1 VLTLKSGLFIIA
13 SRVRFMVQQCATDTT
28 GMMAV
33 NLGSNDTIKALRSS
47 PSFAKLS
54 VSCFNSPV
62 DCVVGGPLEELKA
75 FKVYLDSEVRCKNVI
90 LAVPYGYHTDAML
103 PLSADLTAV
112 AGSVSLRPPKIPIVS
127 NVTGTVVYPGDSEYF
142 SADYF
147 TRHCCQPV
155 QFTEGVEALMK
166 DPVLSTINCWI
177 EIGPHPST
185 LPMIKSNA
193 LASAQK
199 PLLAPSMR
207 KNQDPWAT
215 LTASLA
221 TMYLAGMPLKWRNIY
236 DHVAPICSDLPSYP
250 FEETSFWVDFQE
262 QAVVAA
268 PVAST
273 SSSVDGVIEEFSLI
287 GSWVQRP
294 TKENGMVAVFEC
306 PLETLAPL
314 INGHKVGEHP
324 LCPASVYHELALAGS
339 RLTSRHP
346 DIKCDDAIIALRS
359 IDYAKPLVYAENDKR
374 IVCTRITHPSS
385 DGGSFTVASR
395 SPGSTDETV
404 HCFGQF
410 AYQSIAKTLK
420 KFQHYQPILHR
431 EVAAVTSHP
440 ESETISTRTVY
451 ELIFPSVVEYSNKY
465 HSIKSITIHP
475 NGHEAYAYVKV
486 PHRLTPGNFVY
497 HPVWMDTMLHVAG
510 FVANMQGNPGDA
522 YICSQVDSVKVIENV
537 MDLDKPFGVYVRNA
551 WVPEEGV
558 VIAEAYAFTLDSI
571 QTILAHF
578 KRMYFRKVRLASLK
592 RVLGGP
598 SARVAPQPA
607 VASSSKRP
615 AVSTPVKTAPAPLQ
629 SEDVIRSKILSIIA
643 ETCDISPSSLN
654 LTADLVALG
663 VDSLMSI
670 EIFGKLQSSFPDCT
684 LDAYAMSSFNTAAQI
699 IAHVAEKQPS
709 GTLLVESSLPE
720 PSSSSHVDPDATQV
734 ASVAAD
740 NDVDIKG
747 IMAEVLGGQVQ
758 DMKDDADLEALGLDS
773 LTSIEALHALSGA
786 LSMELPQNLF
796 TLHNTIR
803 AVQKFID
810 DLRQSKKPTK
820 VESVAPTAAPRAAAS
835 LLSLG
840 PLPVPIQSAPGSQK
854 PPLFV
859 IHDGS
864 GLVNYYQSVSALDRN
879 VWGIYNPKFSSG
891 EEWKDVK
898 SMAAEYAT
906 LIRKTSSGPILIG
919 GELVSLT
926 GSNR

>member
-1 VLTLKSGLFIIA
+1 MLSLKSALFIIA
-13 SRVRFMVQQCATDTT
+13 SRVRFMVQQCATDAT

-33 NLGSNDTIKALRSS
+33 NLGPSDTEKALRSS
-47 PSFAKLS
+47 PSFSNLS
-54 VSCFNSPV
+54 ISCFNSPV

-75 FKVYLDSEVRCKNVI
+75 LKVHLDSEVRCKNII
-90 LAVPYGYHTDAML
+90 LTVPYGYHTDAML

-112 AGSVSLRPPKIPIVS
+112 AESVQLRAPKIPIVS
-127 NVTGTVVYPGDSEYF
+127 NVTGTLVYPGDSEF
-142 SADYF
+142 FTADYF

-155 QFTEGVEALMK
+155 QFTKGVEALAK
-166 DPVLSTINCWI
+166 DSALAAVNCWV

-185 LPMIKSNA
+185 LPMIKSNPIVSGHNPI
-193 LASAQK
+193 LAASI
-199 PLLAPSMR
+199 R

-221 TMYLAGMPLKWRNIY
+221 TMFIAGIPLKWRNVY
-236 DHVAPICSDLPSYP
+236 DHVSPICAELPSYP

-262 QAVVAA
+262 QNAA
-268 PVAST
+268 PVASAP
-273 SSSVDGVIEEFSLI
+273 SPVDGAIEEFSLI
-287 GSWVQRP
+287 GSWGQRP
-294 TKENGMVAVFEC
+294 TKENGMVALFEC
-306 PLETLAPL
+306 PLESLAHL
-314 INGHKVGEHP
+314 ITGHKVGEHP
-324 LCPASVYHELALAGS
+324 LCPASVYHELALAGA

-374 IVCTRITHPSS
+374 IVCTRITHPNS

-395 SPGSTDETV
+395 SPGSTDENV

-451 ELIFPSVVEYSNKY
+451 ELIFPSVVDYSSKY

-475 NGHEAYAYVKV
+475 NGHEAYAFVKV

-578 KRMYFRKVRLASLK
+578 KRMHFRKVRLASLK
-592 RVLGGP
+592 RALGGP
-598 SARVAPQPA
+598 AARTAPQPA
-607 VASSSKRP
+607 VASTSSKRP
-615 AVSTPVKTAPAPLQ
+615 AVSAPAKTASVPLQ

-643 ETCDISPSSLN
+643 ETCDISASSLD

-670 EIFGKLQSSFPDCT
+670 EIFGKLQTSFPDCT
-684 LDAYAMSSFNTAAQI
+684 LDAYAMSSFNTAAQM
-699 IAHVAEKQPS
+699 IAYVSEKQPS
-709 GTLLVESSLPE
+709 GALVVESRVSE

-734 ASVAAD
+734 ASDAGD
-740 NDVDIKG
+740 DGVDIKG
-747 IMAEVLGGQVQ
+747 IMAEVLGGQSQ
-758 DMKDDADLEALGLDS
+758 DLKDDADLEALGLDS
-773 LTSIEALHALSGA
+773 LTSIEALHALSSA
-786 LSMELPQNLF
+786 LSLELPQNLF

-803 AVQKFID
+803 AVQQFID
-810 DLRQSKKPTK
+810 DLKQSKKKPTK
-820 VESVAPTAAPRAAAS
+820 VESEPAAAPRAS
-835 LLSLG
+835 LSLG
-840 PLPVPIQSAPGSQK
+840 PLPSPIQSAPGSQK
-854 PPLFV
+854 APLFV

-864 GLVNYYQSVSALDRN
+864 GLVNYYKSVSALDRD

-898 SMAAEYAT
+898 SMAAEYAA
-906 LIRKTSSGPILIG
+906 LIRKTSSSGPVLIG
-919 GELVSLT
+919 GEQVSPT
-926 GSNR
+926 GCNVN